1 MNREYRPFAGLG
13 GGGDYIKEHIYP
25 MRVPGFVATD
35 ADLVIRNY
43 TNSDPIG
50 QLMLVEVKS
59 GSSAIDIG
67 QHNNYAVLDMLCRAG
82 NEALFGSRQV
92 YKGWYCIWSRYQ
104 SWQEKANTIE
114 KMQINNKPIEY
125 ANLDKFLTGKYNDV
139 QPAILEFG
147 KPYQPHA

>member
-1 MNREYRPFAGLG
+1 M
-13 GGGDYIKEHIYP
+13 DS
-25 MRVPGFVATD
+25 PGFAPSDVD
-35 ADLVIRNY
+35 FVVRNY
-43 TNSDPIG
+43 DKEKDPIG
-50 QLMLVEVKS
+50 QLMLLEIKS
-59 GSSAIDIG
+59 GNSVMSLG

-104 SWQEKANTIE
+104 TWHEKANIKE
-114 KMQINNKPIEY
+114 KIQINRTPIEQPMLY
-125 ANLDKFLTGKYNDV
+125 HFLRGNYEPV